1 MRDLPSGSAL
11 LALARDMLVN
21 ELMPLL
27 PRECR
32 PDALL
37 VAKCMAIAEREAE
50 APAEEE
56 RAIFREIELF
66 CGQGMDALRRF
77 AYDLRIG
84 AFESSEPRD
93 RAARAILWRLA
104 IASLRQSNPEF
115 LAANGFDQPGG
126 VVGRAKPCPSPVS
139 GKPSTPSPEA
149 KSSSS
154 PTTTTARTKAT

>member
-11 LALARDMLVN
+11 LALARDVLIS

-27 PRECR
+27 PEECR

-37 VAKCMAIAEREAE
+37 VAKCMAIAQQEAE
-50 APAEEE
+50 APTEEG
-56 RAIFREIELF
+56 RAILREIEVL
-66 CGQGMDALRRF
+66 CGQGVDPWRRF
-77 AYDLRIG
+77 AYDLRVG
-84 AFESSEPRD
+84 AFEGSEPHD
-93 RAARAILWRLA
+93 RAARAVLWRQTVA
-104 IASLRQSNPEF
+104 KLRQSNPEF

-149 KSSSS
+149 KSSS
-154 PTTTTARTKAT
+154 